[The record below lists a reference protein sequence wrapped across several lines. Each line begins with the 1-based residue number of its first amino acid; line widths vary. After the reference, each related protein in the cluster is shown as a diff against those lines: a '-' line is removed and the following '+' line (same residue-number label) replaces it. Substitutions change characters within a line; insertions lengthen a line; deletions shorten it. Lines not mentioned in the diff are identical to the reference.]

1 MLDVSGS
8 APIAPPRR
16 QRDGV
21 HARGAEIIERTCRAL
36 GTYHIEQV
44 YEALFDSEAGA
55 FCTKAELAAFLPTFS
70 RQIDKRSVR
79 VGEGRVLRWR
89 MLSVYEY
96 KGDKMAEHEG
106 VDITRPRTVQESERT
121 EAEAQ

>member
-1 MLDVSGS
+1 M
-8 APIAPPRR
+8 
-16 QRDGV
+16 

-36 GTYHIEQV
+36 GTYDIEQV

-55 FCTKAELAAFLPTFS
+55 FCTKAELAAFIPTFS
-70 RQIDKRSVR
+70 RQIGKRSVR

-96 KGDKMAEHEG
+96 RGEPMAEHEG
-106 VDITRPRTVQESERT
+106 VDITRTRTVQERERSE
-121 EAEAQ
+121 AGAQ

>member
-1 MLDVSGS
+1 M
-8 APIAPPRR
+8 
-16 QRDGV
+16 

-36 GTYHIEQV
+36 GTYDVEHV

-55 FCTKAELAAFLPTFS
+55 FCTKAELAAFLPMIS
-70 RQIDKRSVR
+70 RAIGKRSVR

-89 MLSVYEY
+89 ALTVYEY
-96 KGDKMAEHEG
+96 RGDEMAVHEG
-106 VDITRPRTVQESERT
+106 IDITRQRAGQDREST